1 MTAPAPFEHL
11 TALVAVLERAPL
23 EASDLRALG
32 DEDLL
37 AVTQLGAKAH
47 RLLDARTALVAG
59 ELARRSRPELAH
71 DGLAQRTGHRT
82 VEELVRVTTG
92 DSRRDAVAAVNAGR
106 LLVAP
111 DTASDRAAGAD
122 DLPMATPHL
131 AAAVRAVRAGALS
144 IGALDAIST
153 SFDGIDPSVR
163 VDLVQAAVERLVAS
177 AEHLDVDR
185 VQRMARHA
193 REELDAAALV
203 DRERIQR
210 DARSFRLWTLPDGMT
225 RATWMLDPEPAAQ
238 VRELVERATSPK
250 RRGVHFVETVNAS
263 DDADAEIA
271 VRIAEDERTPEQY
284 ASDALL
290 HLLAAGA
297 DADSSMILGTGAPQ
311 VSVLVTAADLARG
324 EGSGSFEPSTG
335 GPNGTAVA
343 LPTVQRLL
351 CGGVQTPILI
361 GSTGQPLDVGRSQRL
376 FTARQRIALAAR
388 DGGCRW
394 PGCERPPSWCEA
406 HHIDEWERD
415 RGRTDINDGILL
427 CRHHHLLLHDH
438 GWQIT
443 RVGRSP
449 DYELLPPATVDP
461 LQRPRPMPSRSRQW
475 QRALAG

>member
-1 MTAPAPFEHL
+1 MTSSAPLEHL
-11 TALVAVLERAPL
+11 AALVAALESAPL
-23 EASDLRALG
+23 DATEVRGLAD
-32 DEDLL
+32 DDLL
-37 AVTQLGAKAH
+37 AITQLGAKAH
-47 RLLDARTALVAG
+47 RLLDARTALFAG

-92 DSRRDAVAAVNAGR
+92 ESRRDVVAAVNAGR

-111 DTASDRAAGAD
+111 ETCEGSPAGLD
-122 DLPMATPHL
+122 DLPEVAPYLAPAVAALRRGTLSVAALEVIRAAFDGVDVVAVGAALQPAVARIV
-131 AAAVRAVRAGALS
+131 AAA
-144 IGALDAIST
+144 
-153 SFDGIDPSVR
+153 
-163 VDLVQAAVERLVAS
+163 EN
-177 AEHLDVDR
+177 LDVDKLLR
-185 VQRMARHA
+185 LARHA

-203 DRERIQR
+203 DRERAQR
-210 DARSFRLWTLPDGMT
+210 DARSFRLTTLPDGMT
-225 RATWMLDPEPAAQ
+225 RATWMLDPESAAQ
-238 VRELVERATSPK
+238 VRELVERATTPK
-250 RRGVHFVETVNAS
+250 RRGVHFVETIS
-263 DDADAEIA
+263 ERDHADGEKAA
-271 VRIAEDERTPEQY
+271 RIAEDERTPDQY

-290 HLLAAGA
+290 HLLVAGA

-311 VSVLVTAADLARG
+311 VRVLVTAADLVRG
-324 EGSGSFEPSTG
+324 EGSGSLESTQG
-335 GPNGTAVA
+335 SPEGTVVA

-361 GSTGQPLDVGRSQRL
+361 GSTGQPLDVGRTQRL
-376 FTARQRIALAAR
+376 FTPRQRVALAAR

-406 HHIDEWERD
+406 HHINEWERD
-415 RGRTDINDGILL
+415 RGRTDVDVGILL

-449 DYELLPPATVDP
+449 DYELVPPSHVDP
-461 LQRPRPMPSRSRQW
+461 LQRPRPMPRRSREW